1 MSSEFDGYP
10 LECLKELST
19 MSFLTRLSLPL
30 SMNSCIMN
38 MPEVVIIL
46 TEFTALRQLLLSWG
60 IWNMTN
66 PNGRIQV
73 RYISVEYADPQ
84 MFQRL
89 SGEAFKSRLLKNL
102 KLWSFSSMPKIF
114 MKPKCTQVVT
124 PRWNEGRPELVELI
138 PLKTKF

>member
-1 MSSEFDGYP
+1 
-10 LECLKELST
+10 

-73 RYISVEYADPQ
+73 RDISVEYADPQ

-89 SGEAFKSRLLKNL
+89 NGEAFKSRLLKNL
-102 KLWSFSSMPKIF
+102 KLWSLSSMPKIF

-124 PRWNEGRPELVELI
+124 PRWNEGSPKLVELL
-138 PLKTKF
+138 PLKIKFQ